1 MKNYDIKINGKSF
14 HVGIESVNPDLSAK
28 VTMNGKEYL
37 VQVKEEDG
45 TLASI
50 ESVAGARAAAS
61 ASATVASAS
70 SSAVSAVAAA
80 PSAQDNAP
88 LAPGESVITSPLPGV
103 IIGINVNVGDSVKA
117 GQCLAVLEA
126 MKMENNIEAE
136 RAGIVKKIYVQK
148 GDSILEG
155 AKIIMIG

>member
-50 ESVAGARAAAS
+50 ESVAGVRAAAS
-61 ASATVASAS
+61 AASVATS
-70 SSAVSAVAAA
+70 VSAISAAA
-80 PSAQDNAP
+80 TSPAAQDNAP